1 MTFSSPLPVL
11 NVSRKVRS
19 LQCYLLPFAVLAAF
33 AARSTL
39 AFGPNGCRPLPPR
52 LSLYSTK
59 SDREPGCSSE
69 METEAN
75 IISQDRFVANQL
87 KSVNYF
93 ISRECNYKCKFC
105 FHTQKNVDKLALE
118 EAKLGL
124 KMLKDAGT
132 EKVRHSYC

>member
-1 MTFSSPLPVL
+1 M
-11 NVSRKVRS
+11 
-19 LQCYLLPFAVLAAF
+19 LAAF

-39 AFGPNGCRPLPPR
+39 AFGPNGYRPLTPR
-52 LSLYSTK
+52 LSLHSTK
-59 SDREPGCSSE
+59 NDREPGCSSE
-69 METEAN
+69 METETS

-132 EKVRHSYC
+132 EKVRYPYYSQISLI